1 MKNEAMAVIKTQV
14 SIYTLAII
22 VFAACIYFFEKCVR
36 KKFQKQKCYR
46 LAFGIYCVAVLWI
59 TLLSRGSQTER
70 IAFLQPLRSYFSA
83 YQAYLDNVR
92 AATQGGIISTLER
105 IRCFLYGYNWLILNV
120 LLFIPYGILATM
132 AFPKKR
138 KALFFYGILGS
149 ATIELMQYIF
159 KLGCLDA
166 DDLIQN
172 VMGIGIGYLVACSL
186 KLSQVGKNNE
196 LHQDDG

>member
-1 MKNEAMAVIKTQV
+1 MIKAQA

-36 KKFQKQKCYR
+36 NKFQKKKCYR
-46 LAFGIYCVAVLWI
+46 MAFSIYCVSVLWI
-59 TLLSRGSQTER
+59 TLLSREPQTEK
-70 IAFLQPLRSYFSA
+70 IAFLQPLRSYFSV

-92 AATQGGIISTLER
+92 AATKGGIISTLER
-105 IRCFLYGYNWLILNV
+105 IRCFLYGYNWLILNA

-138 KALFFYGILGS
+138 KVLFFYGILGS
-149 ATIELMQYIF
+149 ATIELTQYVF
-159 KLGCLDA
+159 KLGCLDV

-172 VMGIGIGYLVACSL
+172 VMGIGIGYLVTYLL
-186 KLSQVGKNNE
+186 KFGREGKLNA
-196 LHQDDG
+196 LHRNDG

>member
-1 MKNEAMAVIKTQV
+1 MIKAQA

-36 KKFQKQKCYR
+36 NKFQKKKCYR
-46 LAFGIYCVAVLWI
+46 MVFSIYCVAVLWI
-59 TLLSRGSQTER
+59 TLLSREPQTEK

-92 AATQGGIISTLER
+92 AATKGGIISTLER
-105 IRCFLYGYNWLILNV
+105 IRCFLYGYNWLILNA
-120 LLFIPYGILATM
+120 LLFIPYGILATI

-149 ATIELMQYIF
+149 ATIELIQYIF
-159 KLGCLDA
+159 KLGCFDV

-172 VMGIGIGYLVACSL
+172 VLGIGIGYLVTHSL
-186 KLSQVGKNNE
+186 KFSREGKLNE
-196 LHQDDG
+196 LHRNDG

>member
-1 MKNEAMAVIKTQV
+1 MIKAQA

-36 KKFQKQKCYR
+36 NKFQKKKCYR
-46 LAFGIYCVAVLWI
+46 MAFSIYCVSVLWI
-59 TLLSRGSQTER
+59 TLLSREPQTEK

-92 AATQGGIISTLER
+92 AATKGGIISTLER
-105 IRCFLYGYNWLILNV
+105 IRCFLYGYNWLILNA

-138 KALFFYGILGS
+138 KVLFFYGILGS
-149 ATIELMQYIF
+149 ATIELTQYVF
-159 KLGCLDA
+159 KLGCLDV

-172 VMGIGIGYLVACSL
+172 VMGIGIGYLVTYLL
-186 KLSQVGKNNE
+186 KFGREGKLNA
-196 LHQDDG
+196 LHRNDG

>member
-1 MKNEAMAVIKTQV
+1 MKNETMTMIKTQA

-22 VFAACIYFFEKCVR
+22 VFEACIYFFEKYVR
-36 KKFQKQKCYR
+36 NKFQRQKCYR

-59 TLLSRGSQTER
+59 TLLSREPQTEK

-92 AATQGGIISTLER
+92 AATKGGITSTLER
-105 IRCFLYGYNWLILNV
+105 IRCFLYGYNWLILNA

-132 AFPKKR
+132 AFSKKR

-149 ATIELMQYIF
+149 ATIELTQYVF
-159 KLGCLDA
+159 KLGCLDV

-172 VMGIGIGYLVACSL
+172 VMGIGIGYLVTYSL
-186 KLSQVGKNNE
+186 KFSREGKLNE
-196 LHQDDG
+196 LHRNDG